1 MERIKWAKT
10 TTFHFFFKQKINTTF
25 DFFWSKEIIF
35 FLKSKMIGI
44 GFQDQDIIF
53 FALKT
58 LQLF

>member
-10 TTFHFFFKQKINTTF
+10 ATVYFFFKQKVNTTF
-25 DFFWSKEIIF
+25 DFFLSEAIIF

-44 GFQDQDIIF
+44 DIIF

-58 LQLF
+58 LNLF